1 MDRDRRPIHATCKA
15 LDAVNRDGQGS
26 RQNAMTMN
34 DSVKDTALQVAV
46 RTHQVPVAGEL
57 RSHVSALLGIEATIA
72 GRLPLSVAPHDAIV
86 LAVQFVRDRQDVD
99 LQSGLGSNTRVTGIR
114 EWTGRFSDS
123 TGSCLALFALLTPL
137 GAVQL
142 LNSRRLD
149 ASPRIRVPLAHLLD
163 LGLTRQLESRIVVA
177 GGLPAKLAAFGAWLE
192 ERVHQ
197 RGLQNRDGLRA
208 ARAAMRLCA
217 DPTVAM
223 DRLADEQHVSRRQ
236 VERDFSR
243 WLGVSPRHL
252 SQVARVQG
260 VARRA
265 HAGAS
270 LADAA
275 AEMGF
280 ADQSHMNRVVRQLTG
295 VTPREFVR
303 PPASPIAAAFHAATG
318 GGKVYL

>member
-1 MDRDRRPIHATCKA
+1 MNESLDSATPRYA
-15 LDAVNRDGQGS
+15 ARAHHLPVTGDLR
-26 RQNAMTMN
+26 
-34 DSVKDTALQVAV
+34 
-46 RTHQVPVAGEL
+46 HQ
-57 RSHVSALLGIEATIA
+57 VSALIGIEADVV
-72 GRLPLSVAPHDAIV
+72 GPLPRSIAPHDAMV
-86 LAVQFVRDRQDVD
+86 LAVQFTCDGREINIT
-99 LQSGLGSNTRVTGIR
+99 SGLGSNTRVTGIR
-114 EWTGRFSDS
+114 QWVGRFTSP
-123 TGSCLALFALLTPL
+123 TAGCLALFALLTPL

-149 ASPRIRVPLAHLLD
+149 AAPRIRAPLAHLLD
-163 LGLTRQLESRIVVA
+163 LSMTRQLESHVLMA
-177 GGLPAKLAAFGAWLE
+177 GDLPAKLAAFGTWLE
-192 ERVHQ
+192 QRGHQ
-197 RGLQNRDGLRA
+197 RGLQNRDALRA

-217 DPTVAM
+217 EPTAAM
-223 DRLADEQHVSRRQ
+223 ERVADEQHVSRRQ
-236 VERDFSR
+236 IERDFSR

-303 PPASPIAAAFHAATG
+303 APASPIAAAFHAATG

>member
-1 MDRDRRPIHATCKA
+1 MNETTTSALPAGALHSHHLPVSGDLRP
-15 LDAVNRDGQGS
+15 L
-26 RQNAMTMN
+26 
-34 DSVKDTALQVAV
+34 
-46 RTHQVPVAGEL
+46 
-57 RSHVSALLGIEATIA
+57 VSALIGVEMSAA
-72 GRLPLSVAPHDAIV
+72 GPMSLSIAPHDAMM
-86 LAVQFVRDRQDVD
+86 LTVQFALDG
-99 LQSGLGSNTRVTGIR
+99 STAEPKSELGSNTRLTGIR
-114 EWTGRFSDS
+114 YWTGNFIGAGNCVTLS
-123 TGSCLALFALLTPL
+123 ALLTPL
-137 GAVQL
+137 GAAQL

-149 ASPRIRVPLAHLLD
+149 STPRIRASLAELLD
-163 LGLTRQLESRIVVA
+163 IGFARQLESRIALA
-177 GGLPAKLAAFGAWLE
+177 GGLSAKVAAFGAWLE
-192 ERVHQ
+192 ERAHQ
-197 RGLQNRDGLRA
+197 RGLQNRDALRA

-217 DPTVAM
+217 EPTAAM
-223 DRLADEQHVSRRQ
+223 DRVADEQHVSRRQ
-236 VERDFSR
+236 IERDFSR

-303 PPASPIAAAFHAATG
+303 APASPIAAAFHAATG

>member
-1 MDRDRRPIHATCKA
+1 MLRF
-15 LDAVNRDGQGS
+15 RDGQGS
-26 RQNAMTMN
+26 HENSIAMN
-34 DSVKDTALQVAV
+34 DLSHRAMPPGALHTHHLPVPGDLQPWVAALIGV
-46 RTHQVPVAGEL
+46 EMSEAGP
-57 RSHVSALLGIEATIA
+57 T
-72 GRLPLSVAPHDAIV
+72 PLAIAPHDAMV
-86 LAVQFVRDRQDVD
+86 LTVQFALDGSAVEPKTE
-99 LQSGLGSNTRVTGIR
+99 LGSNTRLTGIR
-114 EWTGRFSDS
+114 QWTGNFSGAGNCVTLS
-123 TGSCLALFALLTPL
+123 ALLTPL

-149 ASPRIRVPLAHLLD
+149 ASPRIRASLAALLD
-163 LGLTRQLESRIVVA
+163 IGFARELESRIALA
-177 GGLPAKLAAFGAWLE
+177 GDLPAKLSAFGAWLE
-192 ERVHQ
+192 QRAHERGH
-197 RGLQNRDGLRA
+197 QNRDALRA

-217 DPTVAM
+217 EPNAAM
-223 DRLADEQHVSRRQ
+223 DRVADEQHVSRRQ
-236 VERDFSR
+236 IERDFSR

-275 AEMGF
+275 AELGF

-303 PPASPIAAAFHAATG
+303 TPPSPTSPISAAFRAATG

>member
-1 MDRDRRPIHATCKA
+1 MLRF
-15 LDAVNRDGQGS
+15 RDGQGS
-26 RQNAMTMN
+26 RENSIAMNESIQSATP
-34 DSVKDTALQVAV
+34 LEAV
-46 RTHQVPVAGEL
+46 RTVHLPVSGDL
-57 RSHVSALLGIEATIA
+57 RHHVCALVGIEASIV
-72 GRLPLSVAPHDAIV
+72 GSLPLSIAPHDAVV
-86 LAVQFVRDRQDVD
+86 LAVQFRRNGQELDIK
-99 LQSGLGSNTRVTGIR
+99 SGLGSNTRFTGIR
-114 EWTGRFSDS
+114 QWTGRFAD
-123 TGSCLALFALLTPL
+123 TTDSCLALFALLTPL

-149 ASPRIRVPLAHLLD
+149 ASPRIRAPLEHMLD
-163 LGLTRQLESRIVVA
+163 LGMTRQLESQVVMA
-177 GGLPAKLAAFGAWLE
+177 GDLPAKLAAFGAWLE
-192 ERVHQ
+192 QRGHQ
-197 RGLQNRDGLRA
+197 RGMQNRDALRA

-217 DPTVAM
+217 EPTAAM
-223 DRLADEQHVSRRQ
+223 DRVADEQHVSRRQ
-236 VERDFSR
+236 IERDFSR

-275 AEMGF
+275 AEFGF

-303 PPASPIAAAFHAATG
+303 TPASPIAAAFHAATG

>member
-1 MDRDRRPIHATCKA
+1 
-15 LDAVNRDGQGS
+15 
-26 RQNAMTMN
+26 MN
-34 DSVKDTALQVAV
+34 DSVKSATPLEAV
-46 RTHQVPVAGEL
+46 RTVHLPVSGDL
-57 RSHVSALLGIEATIA
+57 RHYVSALVGIEATVV
-72 GRLPLSVAPHDAIV
+72 GPLPLSIAPHDAVV
-86 LAVQFVRDRQDVD
+86 LAVQFTCDKQDID
-99 LQSGLGSNTRVTGIR
+99 LKSGLGSNTRVTGIR
-114 EWTGRFSDS
+114 QWTGRFANH

-142 LNSRRLD
+142 LNSRRFD
-149 ASPRIRVPLAHLLD
+149 ASPRIRAPLAHMLD
-163 LGLTRQLESRIVVA
+163 LSMTRQLESRVVVA
-177 GGLPAKLAAFGAWLE
+177 GDLPAKLAAFGAWLE
-192 ERVHQ
+192 QRGHQ
-197 RGLQNRDGLRA
+197 RGLQNRDALRA
-208 ARAAMRLCA
+208 ARAAMRMCA
-217 DPTVAM
+217 DPTAAM
-223 DRLADEQHVSRRQ
+223 DCVADEQHVSRRQ
-236 VERDFSR
+236 IERDFSR

-303 PPASPIAAAFHAATG
+303 TPASPIAAAFHVATG

>member
-1 MDRDRRPIHATCKA
+1 
-15 LDAVNRDGQGS
+15 
-26 RQNAMTMN
+26 MN
-34 DSVKDTALQVAV
+34 DSVQGVTPNYAAHAHYL
-46 RTHQVPVAGEL
+46 PVNGDL
-57 RSHVSALLGIEATIA
+57 RRHVSALVGIEATVV
-72 GRLPLSVAPHDAIV
+72 GPLPRSIAPHDAMV
-86 LAVQFVRDRQDVD
+86 LAVQFTHDGRELDVK
-99 LQSGLGSNTRVTGIR
+99 SGLGSNTRVTGFR
-114 EWTGRFSDS
+114 QWTGRFTSDTS
-123 TGSCLALFALLTPL
+123 SCLALFALLTPL

-142 LNSRRLD
+142 LNSRRFD
-149 ASPRIRVPLAHLLD
+149 SSPRIRAPLAHLLD
-163 LGLTRQLESRIVVA
+163 LSMTRQLESRVVIA
-177 GGLPAKLAAFGAWLE
+177 GDLPAKLAAFGAWLE
-192 ERVHQ
+192 ERAHR
-197 RGLQNRDGLRA
+197 RGLQNRDALRA

-217 DPTVAM
+217 EPTAAM
-223 DRLADEQHVSRRQ
+223 DRVADEQHVSRRQ
-236 VERDFSR
+236 IERDFSR

-303 PPASPIAAAFHAATG
+303 APASPIAAAFHAATG

>member
-1 MDRDRRPIHATCKA
+1 MNEFVASTQQTDIA
-15 LDAVNRDGQGS
+15 DGV
-26 RQNAMTMN
+26 TP
-34 DSVKDTALQVAV
+34 LQAV
-46 RTHQVPVAGEL
+46 RTVHLPVTGEL
-57 RSHVSALLGIEATIA
+57 RQHVAALVGIEASIV
-72 GRLPLSVAPHDAIV
+72 GSLPLSVAPHDAVV
-86 LAVQFVRDRQDVD
+86 LAVQFRRTGVELDT
-99 LQSGLGSNTRVTGIR
+99 QSGLGSNTRFSGIR
-114 EWTGRFSDS
+114 QWTGRFSDNTS
-123 TGSCLALFALLTPL
+123 SCTALFALLTPL

-149 ASPRIRVPLAHLLD
+149 SSPRIRASLAHMLD
-163 LGLTRQLESRIVVA
+163 LGMARQLESRVVVA
-177 GGLPAKLAAFGAWLE
+177 GSLSAKLAAFGSWLE
-192 ERVHQ
+192 ERSCQ
-197 RGLQNRDGLRA
+197 RGAQNRDALRA
-208 ARAAMRLCA
+208 ARAAMHLCA
-217 DPTVAM
+217 QPNAPMERV
-223 DRLADEQHVSRRQ
+223 ADEQHVSRRQ
-236 VERDFSR
+236 IERDFSR

-295 VTPREFVR
+295 VTPRQFAR
-303 PPASPIAAAFHAATG
+303 APASPIAAAFHAATG